1 MEQQDFNIKIMEL
14 ELKYFADDI
23 SLAKFQTLAEELNYK
38 KLLVVGGLDTY
49 YTAPDI
55 LKDTGIE
62 FLRYRHGLTPEL
74 TFKIKTNQNNNNSRI
89 EVDLPLSKKIT
100 KFIINKF
107 VNMLGFKE
115 NFEIYKEC
123 YIYFYD
129 KIDIVYYTVRDK
141 EEGKVLAKFI
151 EIEARKDAKFTSEE
165 EAWKLVK
172 EMEQNMNVLG
182 ISPQNRLKRSMWE
195 IFRKDI

>member
-1 MEQQDFNIKIMEL
+1 MEQEFDIKIFEL
-14 ELKYFADDI
+14 ELKYSADGI
-23 SLAKFQTLAEELNYK
+23 SLAKFQTLAEEMNYK
-38 KLLVVGGLDTY
+38 KLLVVSGNDTY
-49 YTAPDI
+49 YTAPSA

-62 FLRYRHGLTPEL
+62 FLRYRHGSTPEL

-89 EVDLPLSKKIT
+89 EVDLPLSKKVT

-107 VNMLGFKE
+107 VEMLGFKE
-115 NFEIYKEC
+115 NFQIYKEC
-123 YIYFYD
+123 YIYYYD

-141 EEGKVLAKFI
+141 EEGKILTKFI
-151 EIEARKDAKFTSEE
+151 EIEARKDAKFSSQE

-172 EMEQNMNVLG
+172 EMEQNMAVLG

-195 IFRKDI
+195 IFRKDV